1 MKKLP
6 LFLILTLIGCGS
18 GGGLPGGDQTINI
31 STSQD
36 QDQTNNQN
44 QNQPEV
50 ECQHACTTEA
60 DGGSN
65 LTATCKGSG
74 TEILAIFATFGE
86 CAATIQAETVN
97 GEQING

>member
-6 LFLILTLIGCGS
+6 LFLIVTLIGCGS
-18 GGGLPGGDQTINI
+18 GGAIPGGDQTINVT
-31 STSQD
+31 TSQD

-50 ECQHACTTEA
+50 ECTRACTTET

-65 LTATCKGSG
+65 LTSNCSGAGS
-74 TEILAIFATFGE
+74 EVLAIYATFGE
-86 CAATIQAETVN
+86 CAATIQQETITGDATN
-97 GEQING
+97 G